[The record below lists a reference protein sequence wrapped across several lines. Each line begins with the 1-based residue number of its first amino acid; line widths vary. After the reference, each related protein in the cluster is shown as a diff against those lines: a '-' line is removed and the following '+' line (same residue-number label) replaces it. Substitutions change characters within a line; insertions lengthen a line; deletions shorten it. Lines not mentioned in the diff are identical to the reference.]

1 VTASFELVVAGLV
14 ELIIGVIIE
23 LAMIESTALV
33 VMGIVGLAEAL
44 NETWNEELL
53 MISVP
58 DS

>member
-1 VTASFELVVAGLV
+1 MTASFELVVAGLV